1 MTNNNSNKYKLKKTI
16 SMKKFISE
24 FGDTFSPHVKAR
36 LLELEMRS
44 VLTRKEEMNIL
55 DIKHV
60 EHTKY
65 KDDTAATS
73 SSDKEY
79 AFGQFIALNGYLYFS
94 KNCMESE
101 TVMQADK
108 VIKLYNS
115 LETNE
120 EILEEDAIGKKI
132 DDSNIDFFVDGMLS
146 FFPEVSEKYTK
157 ILKEMMSYE
166 KVR

>member
-1 MTNNNSNKYKLKKTI
+1 MINNNSNKYKLKKTI

-24 FGDTFSPHVKAR
+24 FGETFSPIVKAR

-44 VLTRKEEMNIL
+44 VLTRKDDMNIL

-73 SSDKEY
+73 SSEKEY
-79 AFGQFIALNGYLYFS
+79 VFGQFIALNGDLYFS
-94 KNCMESE
+94 KNCIENDS
-101 TVMQADK
+101 VMQSDK
-108 VIKLYNS
+108 VIQLYDALGS
-115 LETNE
+115 NE
-120 EILEEDAIGKKI
+120 VILEGDAVGKKL

-146 FFPEVSEKYTK
+146 FFPEVSKKYSQ

-166 KVR
+166 KVK

>member
-1 MTNNNSNKYKLKKTI
+1 MINNNSNKYKLKKTI

-24 FGDTFSPHVKAR
+24 FGETFSPHVKAR

-44 VLTRKEEMNIL
+44 VLTRKEDMNIL

-65 KDDTAATS
+65 KDDTAATTTS
-73 SSDKEY
+73 GKEY
-79 AFGQFIALNGYLYFS
+79 AFGQFIAIDGDLFFS
-94 KNCMESE
+94 KNCIESD

-108 VIKLYNS
+108 VINLYDTLGN
-115 LETNE
+115 NE
-120 EILEEDAIGKKI
+120 VILEADAVGKKL

-146 FFPEVSEKYTK
+146 FFPEVSKKYTQ